1 MYRKI
6 YKKIIINE
14 RIIFLCK
21 FIFFLNCCYK
31 KLLKRNYLRFLK
43 KFFFIFIC
51 WFVVVDGR
59 SKYLKDENKSIDGK
73 CYIK

>member
-1 MYRKI
+1 MIDLFVNFIVFFNVIMREILI
-6 YKKIIINE
+6 YYEEEFNYNWLIGVG
-14 RIIFLCK
+14 IFL
-21 FIFFLNCCYK
+21 IK
-31 KLLKRNYLRFLK
+31 KQ
-43 KFFFIFIC
+43 FFFIFKG